1 MKVKIDA
8 LMKLAFVFALITLIG
23 CDQMP
28 KQAQVKDVNPEKQGV
43 AELVLP
49 KEANPQDKLCAVQSG
64 DDAKASCKE
73 GQILLFRPAR
83 WGNEQLPIT
92 VSSVFCDFNHPIVWN
107 NGGVSCVFTSRRLS
121 AW

>member
-1 MKVKIDA
+1 M
-8 LMKLAFVFALITLIG
+8 LAG
-23 CDQMP
+23 CEREQ
-28 KQAQVKDVNPEKQGV
+28 KSAAGNAVNPTKPGV
-43 AELVLP
+43 AELVVP
-49 KEANPQDKLCAVQSG
+49 KEDEAQDKLCVVQSG

-107 NGGVSCVFTSRRLS
+107 DGGVTCVFTTRRLS